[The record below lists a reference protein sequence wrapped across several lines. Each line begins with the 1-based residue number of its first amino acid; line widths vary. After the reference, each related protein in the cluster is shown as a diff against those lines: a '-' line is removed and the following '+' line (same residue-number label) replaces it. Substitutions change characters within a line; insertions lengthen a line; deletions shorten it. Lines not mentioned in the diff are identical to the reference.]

1 MSRRSGI
8 YYAAGVVTVL
18 TLLTFKRLL
27 FPGES
32 EAHTQPKRKKA
43 LFFGDSITQHGL
55 NPSINGW
62 LCQFADWWTRRVDVI
77 NRGFS
82 GYNSRWGV
90 LIVDEVVVSENPD
103 IVFVFFGAN
112 DAVDTWVGQHVPLV
126 EYKSN
131 MEKIFDTL
139 QTKLPKAKLV
149 IITPP
154 PIWEEKLEEMNRAK
168 GRHPTLDRTNERTLQ
183 YASVCK
189 DLGAQRGIPVVDAW
203 TSMEGNNVN
212 RANFLSDGL
221 HLNSAGNTKLFKA
234 ARAVISRYYPEFTQ
248 EALPM
253 HMMEWSQMIE
263 MDKQRGITGSK

>member
-112 DAVDTWVGQHVPLV
+112 DAVDTWVGQHVPLD

-139 QTKLPKAKLV
+139 QTVTYVHFTCTLLFSGYRCINIVLHNDSHQKLPKAKLV

-168 GRHPTLDRTNERTLQ
+168 GRHPTLDRTNERC
-183 YASVCK
+183 V
-189 DLGAQRGIPVVDAW
+189 
-203 TSMEGNNVN
+203 
-212 RANFLSDGL
+212 
-221 HLNSAGNTKLFKA
+221 
-234 ARAVISRYYPEFTQ
+234 
-248 EALPM
+248 
-253 HMMEWSQMIE
+253 
-263 MDKQRGITGSK
+263 

>member
-1 MSRRSGI
+1 MSRRAGI
-8 YYAAGVVTVL
+8 YYAAGIVTVL
-18 TLLTFKRLL
+18 TLLTFKKLL

-112 DAVDTWVGQHVPLV
+112 DAVDTWVGQHVPLD
-126 EYKSN
+126 EYKLN
-131 MEKIFDTL
+131 MEKICDTL
-139 QTKLPKAKLV
+139 QT
-149 IITPP
+149 
-154 PIWEEKLEEMNRAK
+154 
-168 GRHPTLDRTNERTLQ
+168 
-183 YASVCK
+183 VCTMHSFYV
-189 DLGAQRGIPVVDAW
+189 RF
-203 TSMEGNNVN
+203 
-212 RANFLSDGL
+212 FL
-221 HLNSAGNTKLFKA
+221 
-234 ARAVISRYYPEFTQ
+234 IQ
-248 EALPM
+248 
-253 HMMEWSQMIE
+253 
-263 MDKQRGITGSK
+263 